1 MKEIETIFEDDDRI
15 IEIDAGK
22 NEERKMVKASNFNS
36 FWKTSVT

>member
-22 NEERKMVKASNFNS
+22 NEERKMVKGWNFNS